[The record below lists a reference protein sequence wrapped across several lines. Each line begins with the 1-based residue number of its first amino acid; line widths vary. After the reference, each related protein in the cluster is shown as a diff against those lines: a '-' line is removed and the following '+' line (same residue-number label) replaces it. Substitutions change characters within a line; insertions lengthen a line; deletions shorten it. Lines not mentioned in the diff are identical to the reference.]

1 MRCNPRMRDILR
13 ATDVTRLSDRDIPL
27 MFREVV
33 ERGWS
38 VTTSGGRVLTALR
51 TEVPGIHSDRLAEE
65 TTVNGRGIPY
75 RVTSTVRTVAAGEPT
90 DIEVT
95 TSGDGT
101 RIQLPGSVDRTTP
114 KAVVQLLSYWHRT
127 PESAVFRNTLPILGV
142 DGLPADN
149 CTDCRPPTST
159 ACWTSPT
166 TSP

>member
-1 MRCNPRMRDILR
+1 MGGRGL
-13 ATDVTRLSDRDIPL
+13 LPL
-27 MFREVV
+27 AL
-33 ERGWS
+33 
-38 VTTSGGRVLTALR
+38 TSGEAARAVSS
-51 TEVPGIHSDRLAEE
+51 TEG
-65 TTVNGRGIPY
+65 G
-75 RVTSTVRTVAAGEPT
+75 
-90 DIEVT
+90 
-95 TSGDGT
+95 GT

-127 PESAVFRNTLPILGV
+127 PEAAVFRNALPILGV

>member
-1 MRCNPRMRDILR
+1 M
-13 ATDVTRLSDRDIPL
+13 
-27 MFREVV
+27 
-33 ERGWS
+33 
-38 VTTSGGRVLTALR
+38 
-51 TEVPGIHSDRLAEE
+51 
-65 TTVNGRGIPY
+65 
-75 RVTSTVRTVAAGEPT
+75 AAGEPT

-127 PESAVFRNTLPILGV
+127 PEAAIFRNALPILGV